1 MRQLISFY
9 TQKEHFKG
17 TSQHVVM
24 YYITTF
30 SCCIN
35 CFCSFPCDSFWYFSS
50 SFYRFKFWISYMVS
64 CSQTH
69 YFYSLLSC
77 TCSLGCGLGCGLKC
91 GDGGPGPTLS
101 NTNCLGINCMIKTV
115 SVHRL
120 DNVIDYSIAEQW
132 FLLIWVEESLW
143 HSTYL
148 LDFCSALISFSLS
161 IVGFRLSS
169 LFLFQISRFH
179 FFLI

>member
-1 MRQLISFY
+1 M
-9 TQKEHFKG
+9 
-17 TSQHVVM
+17 
-24 YYITTF
+24 
-30 SCCIN
+30 
-35 CFCSFPCDSFWYFSS
+35 W
-50 SFYRFKFWISYMVS
+50 WW
-64 CSQTH
+64 
-69 YFYSLLSC
+69 
-77 TCSLGCGLGCGLKC
+77 
-91 GDGGPGPTLS
+91 GPTLS

-120 DNVIDYSIAEQW
+120 DNVIDDSIAEQW
-132 FLLIWVEESLW
+132 FLLIWVEASLW

-179 FFLI
+179 FFLIKKKLINWFRTVIFYLIFIRVYFIQVCYTILIKVHLSCTAVSGSWIEDLLGISDNYVFKNVFQEEHCL